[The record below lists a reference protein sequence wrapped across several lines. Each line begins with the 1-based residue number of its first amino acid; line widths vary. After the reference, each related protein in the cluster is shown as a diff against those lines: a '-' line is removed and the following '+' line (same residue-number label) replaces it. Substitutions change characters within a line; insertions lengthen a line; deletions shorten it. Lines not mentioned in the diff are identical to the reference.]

1 MSLQRKIALTFLAI
15 AVIVAAILLSPELL
29 WVKILL
35 GVIFL
40 IVLFWPSKQG
50 TKNRREST
58 PL

>member
-29 WVKILL
+29 WIKILL

-50 TKNRREST
+50 TKTRREST
-58 PL
+58 PQ